1 MTYSTLVVVSRVFLA
16 LLALIGLAFLASLLY
31 GIAARRLGWTLKAL
45 GTCLVLAALLVGV
58 GVLIMHYQSRVP
70 DWVTVEQVRDEYAS
84 DLDTLRKLAEDQV
97 IGPPEVARRWN
108 PEDKVKFAQPEI
120 LGAELVLT
128 NGGLHILKH
137 GGAEVVYHF
146 QPPWVKQAP
155 GAYLARGENRPGG
168 PHAGADLVVYVE
180 PLAPSYST
188 ALEIRLTFEPEGLRA
203 RLKGTGSHET
213 RKEDGPNPVPSEAA
227 TPRD

>member
-16 LLALIGLAFLASLLY
+16 LFALIGVAFLASLLY

-45 GTCLVLAALLVGV
+45 GTCLALAVLLVGA
-58 GVLIMHYQSRVP
+58 GVLIMYFQSRVP

-84 DLDTLRKLAEDQV
+84 DLDTLRKLAEDQM
-97 IGPPEVARRWN
+97 IGPPEVAQRWT
-108 PEDKVKFAQPEI
+108 PEDKVQFVQPEI

-128 NGGLHILKH
+128 KRQSPHPEARRRRGRLSLPAAVGKA
-137 GGAEVVYHF
+137 GAWRV
-146 QPPWVKQAP
+146 P
-155 GAYLARGENRPGG
+155 GRGENRPGG
-168 PHAGADLVVYVE
+168 PHAGTDLVVYVE
-180 PLAPSYST
+180 PLAPTYHT
-188 ALEIRLTFEPEGLRA
+188 ALELRLTFELEGLRA

-213 RKEDGPNPVPSEAA
+213 RKEGGPNPVPSEAA